1 MNDSSISMVRAWVD
15 AINDRNANRLSEL
28 SSSDMKFTGT
38 RGSGHGIKLVLDWLA
53 RVGLTLHPKRIF
65 AGSNTV
71 VVEIHGVWR
80 SVETGE
86 FIGEEDEGWRFKI
99 EDKLVVAVER
109 FDELKTALT
118 AAELKESDETE
129 AV

>member
-1 MNDSSISMVRAWVD
+1 M
-15 AINDRNANRLSEL
+15 
-28 SSSDMKFTGT
+28 
-38 RGSGHGIKLVLDWLA
+38 
-53 RVGLTLHPKRIF
+53 
-65 AGSNTV
+65 
-71 VVEIHGVWR
+71 VEIHGVWR

>member
-53 RVGLTLHPKRIF
+53 RVALL
-65 AGSNTV
+65 
-71 VVEIHGVWR
+71 
-80 SVETGE
+80 
-86 FIGEEDEGWRFKI
+86 FI
-99 EDKLVVAVER
+99 
-109 FDELKTALT
+109 
-118 AAELKESDETE
+118 LKEYLQE
-129 AV
+129 AIQLW